1 MTPLLSVDNLT
12 VSFRRGSRAVDEV
25 SLQVAR
31 GETVGLVGESGS
43 GKTTL
48 GRAVLGLVPVAG
60 GRIVL
65 DGTDVANVPAAARG
79 PLAGRLQAVF
89 QDPGGSLNPA
99 RAVGKSIMEPTRSG
113 GGTPAAARVER
124 ARELL
129 RAVGLPA
136 DAASRYPHEFSGGQ
150 RQRIGMARA
159 LAASPDLIVCD
170 EPTSSLDLS
179 TQAQMLNLL
188 ADLKSQRGLAYLFI
202 SHDLAVVRHMAD
214 RIVVLYRGRVMEA
227 GPAELISASPLH
239 PYSQALRAAAPVADV
254 AAQRRRRAERQ
265 NLTRLPA
272 LPPAAPAN
280 ACPYASRCRFAAPVC
295 TICRPSQ
302 TTAGPVEVAC
312 HLYDANS
319 AHPLYRDPRAMIQA
333 MAHQPAVTEKGQA

>member
-1 MTPLLSVDNLT
+1 MTALLSVESLT
-12 VSFRRGSRAVDEV
+12 VTFRRGSRAVDEV
-25 SLQVAR
+25 SLRIAR

-48 GRAVLGLVPVAG
+48 GRAILGLVPVAG
-60 GRIVL
+60 GRIL
-65 DGTDVANVPAAARG
+65 LEGTDITHVPAAERR

-99 RAVGKSIMEPTRSG
+99 RAVGHSIMEPAR
-113 GGTPAAARVER
+113 PAAGRNPAAGRGER
-124 ARELL
+124 ASELL

-136 DAASRYPHEFSGGQ
+136 EDASRYPHEFSGGQ
-150 RQRIGMARA
+150 RQRIAIARA

-179 TQAQMLNLL
+179 TQAQVLNLL

-227 GPAELISASPLH
+227 GPAELISARPLH

-254 AAQRRRRAERQ
+254 AAQRRRRTERHH
-265 NLTRLPA
+265 LTKV
-272 LPPAAPAN
+272 AAGPDQA
-280 ACPYASRCRFAAPVC
+280 AADSCPYAPRCAFAAAVC
-295 TICRPSQ
+295 TTRRPKQ
-302 TTAGPVEVAC
+302 TTAGPAEVAC
-312 HLYDANS
+312 HLYDAGS
-319 AHPLYRDPRAMIQA
+319 AHPLYRDPPVPETAG
-333 MAHQPAVTEKGQA
+333 HQRPTTEKRQA